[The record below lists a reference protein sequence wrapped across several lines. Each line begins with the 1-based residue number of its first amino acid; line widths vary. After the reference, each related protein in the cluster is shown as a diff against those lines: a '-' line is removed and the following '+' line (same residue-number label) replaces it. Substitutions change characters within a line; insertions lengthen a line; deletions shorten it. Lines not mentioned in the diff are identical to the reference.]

1 MHLGKKDF
9 IYLELRLIYKIRE
22 LPSTT
27 SEPRRYSVLCLKS
40 KNKSNTDSLLTNLPS
55 RMFAYHQPCPES
67 EACSMVWSRVSL
79 ADLTGGGGGP
89 VSLWST
95 GLPSRVHRNLQAES
109 PPARRQ
115 PSSLVRVSQI
125 TKQWLVKK
133 IMKKQ

>member
-27 SEPRRYSVLCLKS
+27 SEPRRFSVLCLKS
-40 KNKSNTDSLLTNLPS
+40 YNKSNTDSLLTNLPS

-79 ADLTGGGGGP
+79 ADLTGP
-89 VSLWST
+89 TSLWST
-95 GLPSRVHRNLQAES
+95 GLPSRVHRNLQSES

-115 PSSLVRVSQI
+115 PASLLRVSQI
-125 TKQWLVKK
+125 TRQWLAKK
-133 IMKKQ
+133 IMRKQ